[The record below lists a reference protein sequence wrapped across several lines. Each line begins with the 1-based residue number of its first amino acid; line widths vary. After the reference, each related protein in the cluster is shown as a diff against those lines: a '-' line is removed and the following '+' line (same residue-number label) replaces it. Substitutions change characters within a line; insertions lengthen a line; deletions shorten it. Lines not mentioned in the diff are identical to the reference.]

1 MRRSVG
7 SPRKSK
13 AVRATSLRPGERTTT
28 SRLLREASNRNPQEA
43 PEILAGVLNAI
54 ENQRGV
60 LVTVIT
66 LLHCLHIVLENQ
78 EDHVDEEPNPRIA
91 AAVNWASLPEMTA
104 ILLERTQSVLS
115 ALDSL
120 NLTRASKAFQP

>member
-1 MRRSVG
+1 MG
-7 SPRKSK
+7 SSRKSK
-13 AVRATSLRPGERTTT
+13 SVRAKSARPGEQP
-28 SRLLREASNRNPQEA
+28 SAHEILPKASNRTPEEV
-43 PEILAGVLNAI
+43 PEIPAGVLNEI

-66 LLHCLHIVLENQ
+66 LLHCLHIVLEHR
-78 EDHVDEEPNPRIA
+78 EDNVDEEPNPRKE

-104 ILLERTQSVLS
+104 MLLERTHAVLS

-120 NLTRASKAFQP
+120 NLTKASKAFKP

>member
-1 MRRSVG
+1 MRCSMG

-13 AVRATSLRPGERTTT
+13 SVRATSLRPGERTTT
-28 SRLLREASNRNPQEA
+28 SGLLRKASTRTPEEV
-43 PEILAGVLNAI
+43 PEIPAGVLNEI

-66 LLHCLHIVLENQ
+66 LLHCLHIVLENR
-78 EDHVDEEPNPRIA
+78 EDNVDEEPNPRIA
-91 AAVNWASLPEMTA
+91 VAVKWASLPEVTA
-104 ILLERTQSVLS
+104 MLLERTQSVLS

>member
-1 MRRSVG
+1 MG
-7 SPRKSK
+7 SSRKSK
-13 AVRATSLRPGERTTT
+13 SVLAKSARPGERPPT
-28 SRLLREASNRNPQEA
+28 REILPKASKQA
-43 PEILAGVLNAI
+43 QADVPEIPPGVLDEI

-66 LLHCLHIVLENQ
+66 LLHCLHIVLEHR
-78 EDHVDEEPNPRIA
+78 EDNVDEEPNPRIE

-104 ILLERTQSVLS
+104 MLLERTHAVLS

-120 NLTRASKAFQP
+120 NLTKASKAFKP

>member
-1 MRRSVG
+1 MG

-13 AVRATSLRPGERTTT
+13 SVRATSPRPGERATTGG
-28 SRLLREASNRNPQEA
+28 LLRKASNRTPEEV
-43 PEILAGVLNAI
+43 PEISAGVLNEI

-66 LLHCLHIVLENQ
+66 LLHCLHIVLEHR
-78 EDHVDEEPNPRIA
+78 EDDVDEKPNRRIE
-91 AAVNWASLPEMTA
+91 AAVKWASLPEMTA
-104 ILLERTQSVLS
+104 MLLERTQSVLS

-120 NLTRASKAFQP
+120 NLTKASKAFKP